1 MHKTYLLSQTVL
13 QSVQYHLNTPSVSIE
28 PTAPCSPH
36 PTATK
41 NNILTPTFIHA
52 PGLGPDL
59 KGVRFSLDGSVCWG
73 VLGRQA
79 WQRVRGGRGCGALA
93 VRGCQGRVHGWVC
106 VDAPVAG
113 NAMLG
118 AALAVFSWQLL
129 LEKQI
134 NKISQLKVSSDS
146 TPVKMEAELRTD
158 RQKETKKQGYR
169 MLSSGKTRRIRG
181 GGLWGEKWGL
191 NTEKFWIRVKK
202 RFNIAA
208 WGERQQMLRVFFIVN
223 HWCVATRTAATW
235 TQIKLFN
242 FSIQRQKIE
251 LRCFSQL
258 LSHSAVRKN
267 PPL

>member
-1 MHKTYLLSQTVL
+1 MHKTYLLCQTVL

-59 KGVRFSLDGSVCWG
+59 KGVRFPLDGSVCWG

-79 WQRVRGGRGCGALA
+79 WQRVRGGRGCSALT

-118 AALAVFSWQLL
+118 AVLAVFSWQLL

-158 RQKETKKQGYR
+158 RQKETKNK
-169 MLSSGKTRRIRG
+169 
-181 GGLWGEKWGL
+181 
-191 NTEKFWIRVKK
+191 V
-202 RFNIAA
+202 IACSA
-208 WGERQQMLRVFFIVN
+208 VERQGESGVVGCEGRNEIWIQKKFGLELKKDLTLLLLEVKDSRCSECFYCKPLMCCYKNCSNMNTNQAVQFRE
-223 HWCVATRTAATW
+223 
-235 TQIKLFN
+235 LF
-242 FSIQRQKIE
+242 
-251 LRCFSQL
+251 
-258 LSHSAVRKN
+258 
-267 PPL
+267 